1 MTMIRKT
8 ITIPSALEDW
18 VKAQVATGQYASDS
32 EYLRDLIR
40 RDQERRAS
48 ESELRVLLN
57 DAEASGKSD
66 QTVDDVW
73 TLAEQRHTKKNG

>member
-40 RDQERRAS
+40 RDQERRAA
-48 ESELRVLLN
+48 ESDLRALL
-57 DAEASGKSD
+57 DEAETGGVSD
-66 QTVDDVW
+66 RTVDDVW
-73 TLAEQRHTKKNG
+73 SAAEQRHMEKNG